1 MDRLEDGMWWY
12 EGLHA
17 HLVFFLRQALANAQH
32 PRVLDAGCGTGGLLR
47 KLDHVMPRICVIG
60 LDTDEGACVSARMKS
75 RCSVCV
81 GSVNAMPFSE
91 NIFTAIVSAD
101 VLYHRDVD
109 DARALLNF
117 YRCLASG
124 GTLLLNLPAYQWLF
138 SAHDRAVYTARRY
151 TRTRVHEL
159 LRAAGFK
166 SVKTTYW
173 NTFLF
178 PLMVLR
184 RMLRRTKDGSDVV
197 EFPKPVDLTFR
208 AIMQLES
215 TLLRRGFTLPFGG
228 SVLAFAVK

>member
-1 MDRLEDGMWWY
+1 MDQLEDGMWWY
-12 EGLHA
+12 AGLHA
-17 HLVFFLRQALANAQH
+17 HLVFFLRQALADTQY

-60 LDTDEGACVSARMKS
+60 LDADEGACVSAHMKS

-101 VLYHRDVD
+101 VLCHRDVD
-109 DARALLNF
+109 DAQALLNF

-124 GTLLLNLPAYQWLF
+124 GILVLNLPAYQWLY

-166 SVKTTYW
+166 AIKTTHW

-184 RMLRRTKDGSDVV
+184 RILTRTKDGSDVV
-197 EFPKPVDLTFR
+197 EYPKPVDLTFR
-208 AIMQLES
+208 SVMQLES
-215 TLLRRGFTLPFGG
+215 ALLRRGFTLPFGG
-228 SVLAFAVK
+228 SVLALAVK

>member
-1 MDRLEDGMWWY
+1 
-12 EGLHA
+12 
-17 HLVFFLRQALANAQH
+17 
-32 PRVLDAGCGTGGLLR
+32 
-47 KLDHVMPRICVIG
+47 
-60 LDTDEGACVSARMKS
+60 
-75 RCSVCV
+75 
-81 GSVNAMPFSE
+81 MPFSE

-109 DARALLNF
+109 DAQALLNF

-138 SAHDRAVYTARRY
+138 SAHDRAIYTARRY

-166 SVKTTYW
+166 RVKTTYW

-184 RMLRRTKDGSDVV
+184 RMLTRTKHGSDTV

-208 AIMQLES
+208 AVMQLES
-215 TLLRRGFTLPFGG
+215 ALLRRGFTLPFGG